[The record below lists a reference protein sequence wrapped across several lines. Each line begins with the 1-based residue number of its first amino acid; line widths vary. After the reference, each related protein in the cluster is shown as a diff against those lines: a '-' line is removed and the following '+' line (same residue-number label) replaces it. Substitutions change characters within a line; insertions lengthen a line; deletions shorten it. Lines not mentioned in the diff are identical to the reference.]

1 MYKFVKIV
9 SKYGGEKNKGGFW
22 YFVPNSVEQV
32 IEHFNK
38 IFGQEIKAGIKD
50 KVGSIEFNKH
60 PETAWRHAVDVAN
73 MFSGN
78 SWLMDAV
85 NLENQVLHNR
95 INDFLN
101 FGKIYLADGVQQLGF
116 SDSVHEIVEEVEC
129 EELVYPREA
138 QFHLE
143 EVRYMQW
150 DVPGYPK
157 GEHWYAKIGNMD
169 VRDKQGNMKW
179 NTKEEAEA
187 AAAWFCQKLN
197 WKNYYGSRLNQE

>member
-50 KVGSIEFNKH
+50 KVGAIAVNKH

-95 INDFLN
+95 INDFLE
-101 FGKIYLADGVQQLGF
+101 FGEIYLANGVQQLGF

-157 GEHWYAKIGNMD
+157 GEHWYAKIGN
-169 VRDKQGNMKW
+169 RDIVDEFGNMKW
-179 NTKEEAEA
+179 NTKPEAEKA
-187 AAAWFCQKLN
+187 AEWFIANKL
-197 WKNYYGSRLNQE
+197 

>member
-9 SKYGGEKNKGGFW
+9 SKYGGEKKKGGFW
-22 YFVPNSVEQV
+22 YFVPNSIDQV
-32 IEHFNK
+32 QEHFTK
-38 IFGQEIKAGIKD
+38 VFGQEIKAGIKD
-50 KVGSIEFNKH
+50 KVGAIEVNKH

-78 SWLMDAV
+78 PWLVDAV

-101 FGKIYLADGVQQLGF
+101 FGKIYLANGVQQLGF
-116 SDSVHEIVEEVEC
+116 NESVHEIVEEVEC

-187 AAAWFCQKLN
+187 AAAWFCQNLN
-197 WKNYYGSRLNQE
+197 YNTYFGNR